1 MTEQGAELT
10 VADLALCA
18 HDLRGILTVIA
29 GYASLLRRDDLSAT
43 SRETALDGIEA
54 AIARA
59 DALLGDTLAGRVD
72 SRRKRERVALGEI
85 AARAVADA
93 RVATG
98 RDVTLTRVADPSVH
112 ADPVALSRVL
122 ENLLSNAA
130 KYAPE
135 GPIEVTVSSEDAI
148 GVLEVADR
156 GPGVPPADR
165 EAVFEPFVR
174 LERDADKPGTGLGLV
189 VVRNAVEGMGGR
201 VRLLDREG
209 AGTVVR
215 IEIPSW
221 TG

>member
-10 VADLALCA
+10 AADLALCA

-29 GYASLLRRDDLSAT
+29 GYASLLRRADLSE
-43 SRETALDGIEA
+43 SDRETALDGIEA

-72 SRRKRERVALGEI
+72 ARRARERVALGEI

-98 RDVTLTRVADPSVH
+98 RDVTLSRTADPLVD

-135 GPIEVTVSSEDAI
+135 GPIEVTVSAEDAV
-148 GVLEVADR
+148 GVLEVADH

-209 AGTVVR
+209 TGTLVR

-221 TG
+221 TE